1 MAKYDRGDQDEP
13 FGVLSKT
20 GSVPI
25 EHKNRTLPRT
35 LYRYVPNHTLI
46 RDGETRPNKVRIMNP
61 VQPYRPNQVAK
72 LNEREIMRVLQVHGP
87 LSRAALVRKTGLSA
101 PTISKAVAS
110 LLGLG
115 LLEELA
121 APQSLRGRPANRLQL
136 ASDAKQVIGVVIG
149 VERCELVSA
158 GLDGVLHAETEQ
170 FPTPATYEMLI
181 RQLIQSCRVLIEKPG
196 ITTLGIGVSLPG
208 LTDDR
213 KGIGRF
219 SPNLPITNGRKPAWD
234 LQESLQIPSLLIQES
249 HALCLAERSYDHAVG
264 LQHFAIMDVGA
275 GVGLGVMNRG
285 ELLTGT
291 SGFACEIGHI
301 TVVME
306 GGELCGCGNFGCL
319 ETICNDAAFVRR
331 INKRLNRNLN
341 FVQACSTVKEKTRS
355 FATEMQETANALA
368 IASSIV
374 INVLNPS
381 HLFIHSTLFDIDAM
395 LLEQVIALTRK
406 RALRPSFGA
415 CTILQARG
423 TKQQG
428 AVAAIVQELTNAVA
442 HRPQ

>member
-1 MAKYDRGDQDEP
+1 
-13 FGVLSKT
+13 
-20 GSVPI
+20 
-25 EHKNRTLPRT
+25 
-35 LYRYVPNHTLI
+35 
-46 RDGETRPNKVRIMNP
+46 MNP

-110 LLGLG
+110 LIGLG

-121 APQSLRGRPANRLQL
+121 APQSLRGRPATRLQL

-158 GLDGVLHAETEQ
+158 GLDGVLHPETEH
-170 FPTPATYEMLI
+170 FPTPATYELLI
-181 RQLIQSCRVLIEKPG
+181 EQLIQSCRVLIEKPG

-213 KGIGRF
+213 KGIGQF
-219 SPNLPITNGRKPAWD
+219 SPNLPITNGRKPAKD
-234 LQESLQIPSLLIQES
+234 LEAGLDFPTVLIQES
-249 HALCLAERSYDHAVG
+249 HALCLAERNYGRAVG

-275 GVGLGVMNRG
+275 GVGLGVMNQG
-285 ELLTGT
+285 ELLTGA
-291 SGFACEIGHI
+291 SGFACEIGHV

-306 GGELCGCGNFGCL
+306 NGELCGCGNRGCL

-331 INKRLNRNLN
+331 INKRLKRSLN
-341 FVQACSTVKEKTRS
+341 FEQACAVVQERRS
-355 FATEMQETANALA
+355 PLAQEMQDTANALA
-368 IASSIV
+368 VASSIV

-381 HLFIHSTLFDIDAM
+381 HLFIHSVLFDIDPM
-395 LLEQVIALTRK
+395 LLEQVIGLTQK
-406 RALRPSFGA
+406 RALRPSFGD
-415 CTILQARG
+415 CTITRASG

-428 AVAAIVQELTNAVA
+428 AVAAIVQHVTNAVA
-442 HRPQ
+442 HRLH